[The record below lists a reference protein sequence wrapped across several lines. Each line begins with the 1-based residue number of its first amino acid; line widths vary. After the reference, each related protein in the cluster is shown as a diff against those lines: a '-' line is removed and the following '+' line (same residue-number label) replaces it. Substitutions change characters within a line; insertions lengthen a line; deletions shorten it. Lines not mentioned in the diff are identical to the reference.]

1 MTVIH
6 IVLVKFLPT
15 VSATHKKIFVHELK
29 QLKLLP
35 SVLNG
40 RLIVGGPSVS
50 DPIETSKGFQYA
62 LLSYHKNREAMEEY
76 QASEEHLRV
85 IKTYVFPYKEDL
97 MRFDFEV
104 DAEDEYM
111 CRLIGDGLMKGFVNQ
126 AQEE

>member
-15 VSATHKKIFVHELK
+15 VSATHKETFVHELK

-35 SVLNG
+35 SVLDG

-111 CRLIGDGLMKGFVNQ
+111 CRLIGDGLMK
-126 AQEE
+126 